1 MKSTKPKYPVS
12 YSAMQKYLRC
22 PASYDYH
29 YNQRIRPK
37 DTPSSLVFGIAL
49 DNAVN
54 LLLDTHPKEVSD
66 DKLRKL
72 IHVEMFNN
80 KLGSMK
86 PSRKDYD
93 SDLIAI
99 MDKDDQ
105 QFLFK
110 KVDAIKG
117 EIKSF
122 DDAISFF
129 FDLQD
134 DDKLKLSQ
142 KVVLDTVCRY
152 CLIQKA
158 FFLVKAYQRDV
169 LPKIKKVISSQE
181 RLKNGVIDAEIQFI
195 DNVTRIVD
203 NKTSTGLYADDQ
215 IDFSMQLTMYAR
227 AKKVEDVAYII
238 MNKTLVKDRIKT
250 CKKCGVINK
259 STHQSCN
266 EMIDMKDGKKP
277 QRCHGEFDIVINIK
291 GETQVIFGKITKKMK
306 RVAAETVKS
315 VKKAIKACIFPCN
328 FDQCNNQFGKACDYR
343 DLKWK
348 GSMKG
353 LKKL

>member
-1 MKSTKPKYPVS
+1 MRSTRPKYPVS

-37 DTPSSLVFGIAL
+37 FTSSSLVFGIAL
-49 DNAVN
+49 DKAVN
-54 LLLDTHPKEVSD
+54 LLLETHPKEVSD
-66 DKLRKL
+66 DKLKKS
-72 IHVEMFNN
+72 IHEDLFRDEWGTV
-80 KLGSMK
+80 K
-86 PSRKDYD
+86 PSTKDWDPDLFELVDKTRKNRVIGNAQGLDMLNDEY
-93 SDLIAI
+93 SVNSL
-99 MDKDDQ
+99 MTTLFEKEEPDK
-105 QFLFK
+105 FGL
-110 KVDAIKG
+110 A
-117 EIKSF
+117 
-122 DDAISFF
+122 
-129 FDLQD
+129 
-134 DDKLKLSQ
+134 
-142 KVVLDTVCRY
+142 VLDSFCRE
-152 CLIQKA
+152 CLNIKA

-238 MNKTLVKDRIKT
+238 MNKNLVKDRIKT